1 MLHVFFF
8 RCSLINEVFVCY
20 NPSSNTINS
29 VNTLTKIEDVINL
42 KRDKKCDHVESDL
55 KTINVK
61 NQKYFYLQYCRD
73 EKIIYSIEE
82 TTSRIREEF
91 RENSVKHLIADSF
104 ADIFLTLEQNDNNV
118 SVIQKSKFFLKKIF

>member
-1 MLHVFFF
+1 M
-8 RCSLINEVFVCY
+8 FVCY